1 MTKVQNCPSDTPA
14 RTPHWTTVACM
25 AGDVP
30 YPVSCVVGQ
39 ADYMAPYK
47 TSVRRAN
54 NNVMS
59 RRKGRYQRRVAR
71 RIEHRIRRSMEV
83 GGLQDVFGYDDMYRA
98 GKRCCNGV
106 RWKNSTQRFELHLF
120 SGTARRRRL
129 LLEGKWIPAPYV
141 HFTLHER
148 GKIRPIDAPRI
159 QDRQIQKV
167 FTKKVLLPLYL
178 PSMIYNNGASLP
190 GKGFAFS
197 KNELKKDLHWH
208 FRRYGREGYIILIDF
223 KQFFPSV
230 SHEELF
236 KRHERLLLHP
246 DIKKI
251 GDDVIKTVKGDVG
264 LPLGVEPSQ
273 AEMIAFPSALDNYIK
288 CQLGMKCA
296 GHYMDDYYIIV
307 PPEQDPKEI
316 MELVVAKATSMKL
329 TVSIAKSKIIPL
341 TKPFKYCKAKFTL
354 TETGRV
360 FMCGNRDGMK
370 RARRKIKSFYWKI
383 ERGEMTY
390 EDLWTSVNGILAYLG
405 GYNNHRRILKLRRLF
420 YAVFGFSPERIE
432 NFRMR
437 GKLHEVHC
445 T

>member
-1 MTKVQNCPSDTPA
+1 M
-14 RTPHWTTVACM
+14 
-25 AGDVP
+25 
-30 YPVSCVVGQ
+30 
-39 ADYMAPYK
+39 
-47 TSVRRAN
+47 
-54 NNVMS
+54 
-59 RRKGRYQRRVAR
+59 
-71 RIEHRIRRSMEV
+71 
-83 GGLQDVFGYDDMYRA
+83 FGYHDMYKA
-98 GKRCCNGV
+98 GKKCCNGV

-120 SGTARRRRL
+120 SGTAKRRKL
-129 LLEGKWIPAPYV
+129 LMEHRWVPAPYV
-141 HFTLHER
+141 HFTLYER

-159 QDRQIQKV
+159 QDRQIHKV

-190 GKGFAFS
+190 GKGFEFS
-197 KNELKKDLHWH
+197 KNELKKDLRWH

-230 SHEELF
+230 SHDELF
-236 KRHERLLLHP
+236 KRHNRLLLHP
-246 DIKKI
+246 DIKQI
-251 GDDVIKTVKGDVG
+251 GDDVINTVRGDKG

-296 GHYMDDYYIIV
+296 GHYMDDYYIMV
-307 PPEQDPKEI
+307 PPGQDPKEI
-316 MELVVAKATSMKL
+316 MALIVDKATSLKL

-360 FMCGNRDGMK
+360 IMCGNRDGIK
-370 RARRKIKSFYWKI
+370 RARRKIKSFYGKI

-390 EDLWTSVNGILAYLG
+390 EDLWTSVNGILAYYG
-405 GYNNHRRILKLRRLF
+405 GYNDHRRILKLRRLF

-445 T
+445 A